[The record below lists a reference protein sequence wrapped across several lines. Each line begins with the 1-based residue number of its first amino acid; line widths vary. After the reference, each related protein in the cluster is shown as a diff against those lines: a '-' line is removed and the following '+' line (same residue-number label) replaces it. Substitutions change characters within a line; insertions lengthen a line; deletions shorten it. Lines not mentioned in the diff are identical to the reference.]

1 MRRGTIAR
9 GPPARDAWRETG
21 ASYRAPP
28 VSDPTPTTKPA
39 LARNVVVLG
48 VVSLLTDVGSEMVFP
63 LLPVFLV
70 GTLGGGAL
78 TLAWIEGLADAVAA
92 VMRFWA
98 GRWSDRTGRCR
109 PFVIAGYA
117 IATVMRPLT
126 ALAQAPWHV
135 GAVRAVDRIGKGL
148 RSTPRDALLA
158 SSVPPERRAAAF
170 GFHRSMDHLGAAIG
184 PLVAFVLLQFA
195 TDDVRIVFW
204 CAAIPGVAAVLVA
217 WWFVRELPSDVVRV
231 AKPKRESGP
240 GSLRAF
246 LVPFA
251 VFVLGAAGDE
261 FLLLRLG
268 ASRDSWAAL
277 PLLWMALHIV
287 RAAFAAPCG
296 RLADR
301 IGARRVLTFG
311 WFGHAAVFCG
321 FALVDGQAGLVAL
334 FLLHGAR
341 TAFTEGAERALVA
354 ELAPAGTRGTAFAWY
369 YLVLGLAPRVL
380 FGGVWDAFGDDA
392 AFAVAAGLATLAAA
406 ALAVRRT

>member
-1 MRRGTIAR
+1 MR
-9 GPPARDAWRETG
+9 DG
-21 ASYRAPP
+21 AEGRAYVAPP
-28 VSDPTPTTKPA
+28 VDDPQPTKPA

-63 LLPVFLV
+63 LLPVFLA

-92 VMRFWA
+92 AMRFLA

-117 IATVMRPLT
+117 IATVMRPLM
-126 ALAQAPWHV
+126 AFAQAPWHA

-184 PLVAFVLLQFA
+184 PLCAFLLLSFA
-195 TDDVRIVFW
+195 TDDVRDVFL
-204 CAAIPGVAAVLVA
+204 CAAIPGVAAVIVA
-217 WWFVRELPSDVVRV
+217 WLFVRELPADVARRS
-231 AKPKRESGP
+231 KPKSDRP
-240 GSLRAF
+240 RGSLRAF

-251 VFVLGAAGDE
+251 VFTLGAAGDE

-268 ASRDSWAAL
+268 ASKDAWATL
-277 PLLWMALHIV
+277 PLLWMALHVV
-287 RAAFAAPCG
+287 RSSLAAPCG

-301 IGARRVLTFG
+301 IGARRVLAFG
-311 WFGHAAVFCG
+311 WLGHAAVFAG
-321 FALVDGQAGLVAL
+321 FALVDGQAGLIAL

-354 ELAPAGTRGTAFAWY
+354 ELAPAGTHGSAFAWY
-369 YLVLGLAPRVL
+369 YLVLGFAPRVM
-380 FGGVWDAFGDDA
+380 FGGVWDAFGADA
-392 AFAVAAGLATLAAA
+392 AFASAAGLAAVATGLM
-406 ALAVRRT
+406 ALRRG